1 MKHISTHTKRFATL
15 AALGLLAAAPAGP
28 LAAPAAADGKRTQ
41 ASTFTGQCQFE
52 GVVRFSPPITIQPQ
66 PASGFAH
73 AAGPCSGRFTDRR
86 GRSHELDGD
95 RVTYVAAN
103 RGEAMS
109 CGGGT
114 AEGGGYLRYRGS
126 TLRFKLTE
134 ARGPGAALLRLEG
147 ARGGEATGEARVS
160 EEEDPVQIAEKCMGP
175 GLRSA
180 RIAIDLQSPGISG

>member
-1 MKHISTHTKRFATL
+1 M
-15 AALGLLAAAPAGP
+15 PAN
-28 LAAPAAADGKRTQ
+28 
-41 ASTFTGQCQFE
+41 TFSGQCHFE
-52 GVVRFSPPITIQPQ
+52 GVVRFSPPITTQPQ
-66 PASGFAH
+66 PARGSAH
-73 AAGPCSGRFTDRR
+73 AAGPCSGIFIDRR

-126 TLRFKLTE
+126 TLRFTLTE
-134 ARGPGAALLRLEG
+134 ARGPGAALLVLKG
-147 ARGGEATGEARVS
+147 ARGGEATGEASVS
-160 EEEDPVQIAEKCMGP
+160 QEEDPMQIAERCMGA
-175 GLRSA
+175 GLRSV